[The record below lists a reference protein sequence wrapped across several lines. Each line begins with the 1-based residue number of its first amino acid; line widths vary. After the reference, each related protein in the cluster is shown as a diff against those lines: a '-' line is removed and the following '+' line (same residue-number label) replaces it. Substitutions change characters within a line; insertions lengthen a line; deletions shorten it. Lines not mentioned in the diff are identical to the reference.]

1 MRFIPL
7 ATFIALI
14 SLLGLNH
21 PKAKMTRLLFTN
33 LKRCYVGVTLNQT
46 WLSSQ
51 LRKRALKITKYS
63 NCGKVIS
70 TDNKF

>member
-1 MRFIPL
+1 
-7 ATFIALI
+7 
-14 SLLGLNH
+14 
-21 PKAKMTRLLFTN
+21 MTRLLFIN
-33 LKRCYVGVTLNQT
+33 LKRCYAGVTLNQT